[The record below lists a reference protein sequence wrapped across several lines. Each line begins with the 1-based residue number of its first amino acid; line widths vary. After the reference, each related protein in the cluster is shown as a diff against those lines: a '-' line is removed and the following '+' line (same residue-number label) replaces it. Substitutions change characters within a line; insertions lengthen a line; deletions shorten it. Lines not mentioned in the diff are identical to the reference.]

1 MELEIIYEDEH
12 YIAINKPS
20 GLLVHKT
27 KLAKKDIAL
36 FALQL
41 LRDQIQQRVY
51 PLHRID
57 RPTSGILLF
66 SKSSEAAALLSPQFQ
81 SEEMEKIYLTVVR
94 GYPEPTYGWIE
105 KPLKKQLD
113 GEDQEAKTEYWVIN
127 QIEIPF
133 ASTPKYPTSRYSLVK
148 VKIHTGRMHQI
159 RRHFAHKRNYIIG
172 DTSHGEN
179 KQNKFFRSQFEV
191 HNLMLHSWKL
201 SFKHPYTHQMVYL
214 NANIPLHFEKILNAF
229 NWKLEI

>member
-1 MELEIIYEDEH
+1 MELEIIFEDEH

-27 KLAKKDIAL
+27 KLAKKEIAV

-41 LRDQIQQRVY
+41 LRDQIGQRVN

-66 SKSSEAAALLSPQFQ
+66 SKTSEAASLLSPQFQ
-81 SEEMEKIYLTVVR
+81 TDEMEKIYLAVVR
-94 GYPEPTYGWIE
+94 GYPDPAYGLID

-113 GEDQEAKTEYWVIN
+113 GEDQEAKTEYWVLN

-133 ASTPKYPTSRYSLVK
+133 ESTPKYPTSRYALVK

-179 KQNKFFRSQFEV
+179 KQNKFFRSQFDV
-191 HNLMLHSWKL
+191 HHLMLHSWQL
-201 SFKHPYTHQMVYL
+201 SFHHPYTQEKISL
-214 NANIPLHFEKILNAF
+214 QANIPEHFEKVFNAF
-229 NWKLEI
+229 EWKI

>member
-1 MELEIIYEDEH
+1 MILDIIYEDEH
-12 YIAINKPS
+12 YVAINKPS

-27 KLAKKDIAL
+27 KLAKKEIAI

-41 LRDQIQQRVY
+41 LRDQIQQKVF

-66 SKSSEAAALLSPQFQ
+66 SKSSEAASLLSPQFQ
-81 SEEMEKIYLTVVR
+81 TEEMEKIYLAVVR
-94 GYPEPTYGWIE
+94 GFPEPTYGWIE

-113 GEDQEAKTEYWVIN
+113 GDEQEAKTEYWVLN
-127 QIEIPF
+127 QIEIPL
-133 ASTPKYPTSRYSLVK
+133 ASTPKYPTSRYALVK

-179 KQNKFFRSQFEV
+179 KQNKFFRSQFDV
-191 HNLMLHSWKL
+191 HHLMLHSWKL
-201 SFKHPYTHQMVYL
+201 SFLHPYTNQKIEL
-214 NANIPLHFEKILNAF
+214 KADLPSHFDKVFDAFDWKI
-229 NWKLEI
+229 